1 MPVPL
6 VLSEVRSS
14 DVSVQLTIEPRCAQ
28 WAKLLTAEP
37 SGQWQ
42 GDTLSAWRRRTRHE
56 LGLAVD
62 RPIIATGHQTL
73 LWHPG
78 ILVKYLL
85 VNAIA
90 ADLGEVATAN
100 LVVDQHVGA
109 FSQFEIP
116 VRGDDGALAVK
127 TVTLAPHR
135 DDVPM
140 ARHRAFTPPQAPRD
154 LPGALPSV
162 RQGVDRIFQ
171 AVAAHAGAPNAALQM
186 AAALAELMSP
196 WVDRMPNVTA
206 SDLVQTTLARSILQQ
221 MAQDP
226 KGCIETYNAAV
237 DAVPE
242 GGIGRLEGTGDAVE
256 LPIWRVGADDIRRRG
271 RLGDLRAWVET
282 ESPTFAIMPR
292 ALFMTAL
299 VRLGMCDLFVHGTSG
314 ARYDRA
320 MELWVSH
327 WLGLEPAP
335 IVVAT
340 ATQTLPLGPPPEQ
353 RIDVAGARRTARKLW
368 HDPQSAADAAGP
380 GSAKRS
386 FLGRIETAPRRSAQ
400 RRALF
405 HELHECLAELRRG
418 QARSIEAAQGRVAAA
433 VRQAHEAPI
442 VDRRTWS
449 FPLYPQEMIDQL
461 AQAVRE
467 AVVGAEASA
476 VTASRSPPAI
486 ST

>member
-135 DDVPM
+135 DNVPM

-171 AVAAHAGAPNAALQM
+171 AVAAHRGAPNAALQM

-196 WVDRMPNVTA
+196 WVDPMPNVTA

-226 KGCIETYNAAV
+226 K
-237 DAVPE
+237 
-242 GGIGRLEGTGDAVE
+242 
-256 LPIWRVGADDIRRRG
+256 
-271 RLGDLRAWVET
+271 
-282 ESPTFAIMPR
+282 
-292 ALFMTAL
+292 
-299 VRLGMCDLFVHGTSG
+299 
-314 ARYDRA
+314 
-320 MELWVSH
+320 
-327 WLGLEPAP
+327 
-335 IVVAT
+335 
-340 ATQTLPLGPPPEQ
+340 
-353 RIDVAGARRTARKLW
+353 
-368 HDPQSAADAAGP
+368 
-380 GSAKRS
+380 
-386 FLGRIETAPRRSAQ
+386 
-400 RRALF
+400 
-405 HELHECLAELRRG
+405 
-418 QARSIEAAQGRVAAA
+418 
-433 VRQAHEAPI
+433 
-442 VDRRTWS
+442 
-449 FPLYPQEMIDQL
+449 
-461 AQAVRE
+461 
-467 AVVGAEASA
+467 
-476 VTASRSPPAI
+476 
-486 ST
+486 